1 MPLTGNN
8 LLQSIID
15 SSGVNLNNLLKI
27 TLSAK
32 LQQMIDNGTYSNLAA
47 AIAISG
53 FSTEIKNSIDIIDL
67 SDRVKVN
74 KELIG
79 ASESLVDDDL
89 ISPVV
94 TTATASYAENSAE
107 GTVVFTVSADPIET
121 DAVYSIESGNDNAF
135 YEMDAATGE
144 ISLTQIGSVSAAN
157 DFEAVTGETIATNS
171 FTLGVKATDI
181 AGNMS
186 NVADV
191 VLSVMKD
198 PTEVDSSTSGTL
210 LTIRMSNSLNLATG
224 AIEGPIEGFTAVS
237 FKVGEIDV
245 VTDVTGL
252 LTYTQIVDAI
262 NSELTGLGFTTV
274 SASTDP
280 LEDVF
285 FSIDTTV
292 GIDDTVTFPAG
303 SVAGQYNPIS
313 VINTGP
319 EDLIQGYFIIDAE
332 FDGELNSIQNN
343 SPIDT
348 STITINLSAT
358 DASTQ
363 IATDGIAENFIYEI
377 DSSNYF
383 IKPLETGN
391 ITLQG
396 FNAAEDKLFFNDVS
410 NGTTITETFSSD
422 ALIISTTDTQ
432 IIFDRELFNDADFAI
447 TEEGYSLILAGITD
461 LTAIDY
467 SVI

>member
-157 DFEAVTGETIATNS
+157 DFEAVTGETTATNA
-171 FTLGVKATDI
+171 FTLGVKVTDA

-186 NVADV
+186 GVVDI
-191 VLSVMKD
+191 VLSVTNTD
-198 PTEVDSSTSGTL
+198 DILVEPPISDDHIFASPTFSVAASETQVNEGNTATYTVSLSEVQTTDSHVDFGLVLAGGATSMDHGDVIADGVVTTTGTL
-210 LTIRMSNSLNLATG
+210 DFSAGEMS
-224 AIEGPIEGFTAVS
+224 
-237 FKVGEIDV
+237 K
-245 VTDVTGL
+245 
-252 LTYTQIVDAI
+252 
-262 NSELTGLGFTTV
+262 
-274 SASTDP
+274 
-280 LEDVF
+280 
-285 FSIDTTV
+285 
-292 GIDDTVTFPAG
+292 
-303 SVAGQYNPIS
+303 
-313 VINTGP
+313 
-319 EDLIQGYFIIDAE
+319 
-332 FDGELNSIQNN
+332 
-343 SPIDT
+343 
-348 STITINLSAT
+348 TITVAT
-358 DASTQ
+358 VIDAST
-363 IATDGIAENFIYEI
+363 EI
-377 DSSNYF
+377 DEIVEVELTNPSKGFELGTATASTTLVDLPMPTLISNYPQDNEIGVRVDQNIELYF
-383 IKPLETGN
+383 NEPVEAGTGSIIISN
-391 ITLQG
+391 G
-396 FNAAEDKLFFNDVS
+396 SNDVRTIDIGDS
-410 NGTTITETFSSD
+410 NQVAFFSDQGVVFINPTNDLLPDNNYFVEWDSGIVID
-422 ALIISTTDTQ
+422 LVGNPVAGLNDEI
-432 IIFDRELFNDADFAI
+432 LFNF
-447 TEEGYSLILAGITD
+447 T
-461 LTAIDY
+461 TATI
-467 SVI
+467 